1 MEKLFALLALIT
13 MSVVVLIGDYFLK
26 LAGTGNQGASLEPRL
41 FVIGFAIES
50 MTTFGWFYAMKHL
63 KLATV
68 ATYYSV
74 LTVLMLAALGSF
86 AFDEK
91 LNLGEMMGIGA
102 ALVALVLLARFA

>member
-1 MEKLFALLALIT
+1 MEKLFAVLALIT

-26 LAGTGNQGASLEPRL
+26 LAGNQGASLEPRL

-50 MTTFGWFYAMKHL
+50 MTTFGWFYAMRHL